1 MVSVDG
7 TDFRIA
13 EQGSKFYSHK
23 FKKSGLRYEVG
34 LCILSGEIVWING
47 PYECGIW
54 NDILIFCDSILTK
67 LTENERIEA
76 DDGYVG
82 EAPRYIK
89 CPKSFG
95 NPEETLAMQA
105 RLRSRQETV
114 NNRFK
119 NWGVMRQ
126 TYRHSI
132 PTHGDAFRAVAVIT
146 QISILNG
153 ESLFEC
159 SYRDPPFMNEH
170 YDDGAETKTNEC
182 GDTDADS
189 DISFDSASI

>member
-1 MVSVDG
+1 M
-7 TDFRIA
+7 
-13 EQGSKFYSHK
+13 
-23 FKKSGLRYEVG
+23 RYTVG

-47 PYECGIW
+47 FYECGTW
-54 NDILIFCDSILTK
+54 NDILIFRYSIFTHLS
-67 LTENERIEA
+67 ENERIEA

-89 CPKSFG
+89 CPKSFV

-126 TYRHSI
+126 MYRHSI
-132 PTHGDAFRAVAVIT
+132 PTHGDAF
-146 QISILNG
+146 
-153 ESLFEC
+153 
-159 SYRDPPFMNEH
+159 
-170 YDDGAETKTNEC
+170 
-182 GDTDADS
+182 
-189 DISFDSASI
+189 